1 MSSMIET
8 VRGMH
13 DMLPGEQRAA
23 AHARTSLEA
32 VITAHG
38 YTPLDLPIIEHRDL
52 YLRKLGE
59 ELAGKVYEFSFG
71 GRELALRPEWT
82 ASVLRAYVAHLQD
95 QPLPLRLSYVGPV
108 FRYERPQRHTYRQFT
123 QIGVELIGGPAPR
136 ADAEA
141 LALACAGLDAVGVTG
156 YRVLVGHVGLIRA
169 ILGSLGLTE
178 RAQGALV
185 WSLEHLRKDGP
196 DAVGHTLREDV
207 GAPPVGF
214 DLPPGLDEGQATAWL
229 LRTLQAMQI
238 DLSTGTRTLDE
249 VVARLLRKLRRH
261 DEQGAIERA
270 LAILARLGTIS
281 GPPAAT
287 MPALAALLEAEGLQL
302 DAYAEL
308 RAILDLLGAHGLDP
322 AQVTIDF
329 GIGRGLHYYTG
340 IMFEIDDRS
349 GLQLCGGGRY
359 DDLVAALGGR
369 SVPAVGFAYGLE
381 RVAAAAPAL
390 PPEAQRVALVAPVAD
405 TDYAYAQEVA
415 RSLRAHGLI
424 ASVDVR
430 GRTLGKNLSDAVRRG
445 VAFVAIVGADERQSR
460 TLVWRDL
467 VRHDE
472 RRITLEQIDGL

>member
-1 MSSMIET
+1 
-8 VRGMH
+8 
-13 DMLPGEQRAA
+13 
-23 AHARTSLEA
+23 
-32 VITAHG
+32 
-38 YTPLDLPIIEHRDL
+38 
-52 YLRKLGE
+52 
-59 ELAGKVYEFSFG
+59 
-71 GRELALRPEWT
+71 
-82 ASVLRAYVAHLQD
+82 
-95 QPLPLRLSYVGPV
+95 
-108 FRYERPQRHTYRQFT
+108 
-123 QIGVELIGGPAPR
+123 
-136 ADAEA
+136 
-141 LALACAGLDAVGVTG
+141 
-156 YRVLVGHVGLIRA
+156 
-169 ILGSLGLTE
+169 
-178 RAQGALV
+178 
-185 WSLEHLRKDGP
+185 
-196 DAVGHTLREDV
+196 
-207 GAPPVGF
+207 
-214 DLPPGLDEGQATAWL
+214 
-229 LRTLQAMQI
+229 
-238 DLSTGTRTLDE
+238 
-249 VVARLLRKLRRH
+249 
-261 DEQGAIERA
+261 
-270 LAILARLGTIS
+270 
-281 GPPAAT
+281 
-287 MPALAALLEAEGLQL
+287 
-302 DAYAEL
+302 
-308 RAILDLLGAHGLDP
+308 
-322 AQVTIDF
+322 VTIDF